1 MHGATGLLIKLGVRL
16 VVFTAAFVAST
27 RYLEGISVTKK
38 WAYPVLGAMF
48 SVLSTVFY
56 WALAPVLDVAT
67 LNSLSFAIP
76 LVANTVLLIAV
87 IKVSNKIAERNP
99 VPPPKKGQ
107 EKGSKPEK
115 PRGWLRTTGFFAS
128 VWLALVLT
136 AAHGVLW
143 FALDYLPEK
152 I

>member
-16 VVFTAAFVAST
+16 VVFTAAFVAAT

-48 SVLSTVFY
+48 AVLSTVFY

-99 VPPPKKGQ
+99 PAPPKKG
-107 EKGSKPEK
+107 EKPEK

-143 FALDYLPEK
+143 FALDYLPERV
-152 I
+152 